1 MVIRVV
7 VGSKPGILDVTGE
20 GRKKEIENF
29 LRIHVEKVQ
38 SRHVYSLDISL
49 TVNEL
54 EDVKKKLLTDP
65 VTQRIFI
72 DDEGAF
78 DWLIEV
84 GYKPG
89 VTDNVGR
96 TTKVA
101 IEDLLGR
108 KLGEEER
115 VYTSTQYLLTGSIS
129 HEDALRI
136 GRELLANELIENL
149 TVLSF
154 FDARTKGV
162 NIPLPIIKGQTQ
174 INVKEHD
181 LEVNDKELVR
191 ISREGVLALSLE
203 EMKAIRDYFRLL
215 ETITGRAV
223 QGLSRYPTDV
233 ELEILAQTWSEHCK
247 HKIFNAKVF
256 YEDLDKGKTEVIDSV
271 FKTYIK
277 APTEDVKKRI
287 DWLISVFEDNAGVVA
302 FNDRLSV
309 VAKVETHNSPSAL
322 EPYGGAITGIVGV
335 NRDPLGTGKG
345 AKLMFNVFTYCFGN
359 PFYDGKIPQRMLHP
373 RRIRD
378 GVHKGVIDG
387 GNQSGIPLARG
398 REIYDARYG
407 EKGGKPL
414 VFCGTIGIMPR
425 LIDGEGTEKKRVT
438 PGDFIIMV
446 GGRIGK
452 DGIHGATFSSEELHE
467 GSPVQAVQIGDPI
480 TQKKMSD
487 LLLEARDTSLYRGIT
502 DNGAGGLSSSVGEMA
517 RYCGGCEVWLDRAPL
532 KYAGLDPWEILI
544 SEAQERMTLAIDPT
558 KLEMFLSL
566 ASRRDVEATVIGR
579 FTDSG
584 KFHVKYGE
592 RTVAFLDMEFLH
604 EGVPQKS
611 MKAIWKQQQYEE
623 PKLPEPSNY
632 GEALGDM
639 LGRLNLCSIEKKLRQ
654 YDHEVKGLSIIKPL
668 IGKECD
674 IPSDATV
681 NLLEYGSQ
689 EGLIITEG
697 IRPHYSDIDA
707 YWMAQSALDEAIRR
721 VIATGGKLPNRDRM
735 LSILDNFC
743 WCDPEPSDTN
753 SDASYKMAQLVRAC
767 KGIYDY
773 AIYLGIPLISGK
785 DSMKNDSVM
794 QGIRVSIPPT
804 LLITALAKLDD
815 IKNATT
821 MDVKQAGNAVYLL
834 GLTRNELGG
843 SEYYRYLGEKAR
855 GKPYVGN
862 NVPKVDLCRIKS
874 LYEALSQAIGKG
886 LVSSAHALTLGGL
899 GVGLAQIAFGG
910 TLGLEIHLC
919 NVPKENVSKDSEILF
934 SESNGRFLVTVPEE
948 KRKDFELTMKE
959 STFAF
964 LGNVVEE
971 KHLLIFGLDGRLIAD
986 ADLGE
991 LKHKWSVV
999 LEGI

>member
-7 VGSKPGILDVTGE
+7 VGSKPGILDVPGE
-20 GRKKEIENF
+20 VRKKEIENF

-38 SRHVYSLDISL
+38 SRRVYTLDIGL

-54 EDVKKKLLTDP
+54 EAVEKKLLTDP

-72 DDEGAF
+72 DDEGTF

-84 GYKPG
+84 SYKPG

-96 TTKVA
+96 TTRVA

-129 HEDALRI
+129 HEDTLRI

-154 FDARTKGV
+154 VDARTKGV

-174 INVKEHD
+174 IHVKEHD
-181 LEVNDKELVR
+181 LEVNDKELLR

-203 EMKAIRDYFRLL
+203 EMKAIRDYFRLP
-215 ETITGRAV
+215 ETITGRSV

-233 ELEILAQTWSEHCK
+233 ELEMLAQTWSEHCK

-256 YEDLDKGKTEVIDSV
+256 YEDLDKGKSEVIDSV

-277 APTEDVKKRI
+277 ASTEDVKKRI

-359 PFYDGKIPQRMLHP
+359 PYYYGKMPQRMLHP

-407 EKGGKPL
+407 EIGGKPL

-425 LIDGEGTEKKRVT
+425 LINGEDTEKKGVS

-487 LLLEARDTSLYRGIT
+487 LLLEARDISLYRGIT

-517 RYCGGCEVWLDRAPL
+517 RYCGG
-532 KYAGLDPWEILI
+532 
-544 SEAQERMTLAIDPT
+544 
-558 KLEMFLSL
+558 
-566 ASRRDVEATVIGR
+566 
-579 FTDSG
+579 
-584 KFHVKYGE
+584 
-592 RTVAFLDMEFLH
+592 
-604 EGVPQKS
+604 
-611 MKAIWKQQQYEE
+611 
-623 PKLPEPSNY
+623 
-632 GEALGDM
+632 
-639 LGRLNLCSIEKKLRQ
+639 
-654 YDHEVKGLSIIKPL
+654 
-668 IGKECD
+668 
-674 IPSDATV
+674 
-681 NLLEYGSQ
+681 
-689 EGLIITEG
+689 
-697 IRPHYSDIDA
+697 
-707 YWMAQSALDEAIRR
+707 
-721 VIATGGKLPNRDRM
+721 
-735 LSILDNFC
+735 
-743 WCDPEPSDTN
+743 
-753 SDASYKMAQLVRAC
+753 
-767 KGIYDY
+767 
-773 AIYLGIPLISGK
+773 
-785 DSMKNDSVM
+785 
-794 QGIRVSIPPT
+794 
-804 LLITALAKLDD
+804 
-815 IKNATT
+815 
-821 MDVKQAGNAVYLL
+821 
-834 GLTRNELGG
+834 
-843 SEYYRYLGEKAR
+843 
-855 GKPYVGN
+855 
-862 NVPKVDLCRIKS
+862 
-874 LYEALSQAIGKG
+874 
-886 LVSSAHALTLGGL
+886 
-899 GVGLAQIAFGG
+899 
-910 TLGLEIHLC
+910 
-919 NVPKENVSKDSEILF
+919 
-934 SESNGRFLVTVPEE
+934 
-948 KRKDFELTMKE
+948 
-959 STFAF
+959 
-964 LGNVVEE
+964 
-971 KHLLIFGLDGRLIAD
+971 
-986 ADLGE
+986 
-991 LKHKWSVV
+991 
-999 LEGI
+999 